1 MNVTGRANLEIVKL
15 NVIELK
21 SKPFVLEKAK
31 TKHKDQ
37 TPDKQKS
44 SIHKLLLKYYVSTW
58 KAAKLSASS
67 TATTTKTKIR
77 LEITATSTAT
87 QTL

>member
-1 MNVTGRANLEIVKL
+1 MNVPGRANLEIVKL
-15 NVIELK
+15 NVVELK

-44 SIHKLLLKYYVSTW
+44 SIHKLLLKYYVYT
-58 KAAKLSASS
+58 
-67 TATTTKTKIR
+67 
-77 LEITATSTAT
+77 
-87 QTL
+87 